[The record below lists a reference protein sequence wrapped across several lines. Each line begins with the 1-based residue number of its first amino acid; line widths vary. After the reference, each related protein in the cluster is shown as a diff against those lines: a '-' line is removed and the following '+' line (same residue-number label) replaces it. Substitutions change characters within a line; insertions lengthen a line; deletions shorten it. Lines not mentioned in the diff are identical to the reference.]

1 MLGKRLASFIALTLA
16 TLLISALGLD
26 VGRASAPSWKEYK
39 NSRFGFSLDYPAELE
54 ASPPPADGAGR
65 EFHTANKEFSL
76 SAQGF
81 FYDSTLS
88 QSFDG
93 FWQKELQEYNGHIS
107 YQRKTANWYVISGTL
122 ENGYEYYKKRFSKGG
137 NWVLIEMT
145 YPNSLRAKY
154 DPWVEAIIKTVQ
166 PFLPGGDY
174 DRVP

>member
-1 MLGKRLASFIALTLA
+1 MLGKRLGNFIVLTLA
-16 TLLISALGLD
+16 GILISTLGLT
-26 VGRASAPSWKEYK
+26 VARANAQSWKEYK
-39 NSRFGFSLDYPAELE
+39 NNRFGFSLNYPAELE
-54 ASPPPADGAGR
+54 ASQPPADGAGR
-65 EFHTANKEFSL
+65 EFHTINKEFSL

-88 QSFDG
+88 ESLDG
-93 FWQKELQEYNGHIS
+93 FWQKELQEYAGHIS
-107 YQRKTANWYVISGTL
+107 YQRKTANWYVIYGTL

-154 DPWVEAIIKTVQ
+154 DPWVETIIKTVQ

-174 DRVP
+174 DKVR